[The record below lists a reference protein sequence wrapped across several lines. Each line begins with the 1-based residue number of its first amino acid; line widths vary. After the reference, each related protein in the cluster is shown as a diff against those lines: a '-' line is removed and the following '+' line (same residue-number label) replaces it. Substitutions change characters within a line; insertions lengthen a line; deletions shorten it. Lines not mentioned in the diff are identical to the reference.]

1 LTNHETARAFLT
13 LGVDDLERSLLF
25 YRDGLGFTTKGIVG
39 TWLKVSRL
47 WIGSLNRRADLE
59 PPL

>member
-1 LTNHETARAFLT
+1 MKPRIAFLT

-39 TWLKVSRL
+39 
-47 WIGSLNRRADLE
+47 IGVEATLNTC
-59 PPL
+59 